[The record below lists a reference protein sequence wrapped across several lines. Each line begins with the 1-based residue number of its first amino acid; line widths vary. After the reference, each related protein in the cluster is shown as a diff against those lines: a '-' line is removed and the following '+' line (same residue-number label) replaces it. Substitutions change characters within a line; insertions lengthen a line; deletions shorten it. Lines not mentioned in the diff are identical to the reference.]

1 LRPDAGSRD
10 RPGRPG
16 TTLPREE
23 ARLVSLSAAIAAGD
37 ASAVAA
43 AAQDADE
50 DGAPP
55 EAIYE
60 AILQSYLFV
69 GFPRAIEALF
79 AARPVLERNRAIPLG
94 ARPADPGTAL
104 SAGEALCKAVYGKN
118 YVRLMETMRGLSPDL
133 ASWMILEGYGKTLSR
148 SGLSAAA
155 REYCIVA
162 ILTSTRMWRQL
173 RSHAIGAVNVGGTR
187 SGVREAIALC
197 EPVAGPATVQEALRV
212 AGLESPDAGR

>member
-1 LRPDAGSRD
+1 MRADTG
-10 RPGRPG
+10 GRG
-16 TTLPREE
+16 GRHAELPREE

-37 ASAVAA
+37 AAAVAA

-50 DGAPP
+50 DGTPP
-55 EAIYE
+55 QAVYE

-79 AARPVLERNRAIPLG
+79 AARPVLERSGAIPRKV
-94 ARPADPGTAL
+94 RPADPGTDL
-104 SAGEALCKAVYGKN
+104 SAGEALCKVVYGKN
-118 YVRLMETMRGLSPDL
+118 YVKLMETMRGLSPDL

-148 SGLSAAA
+148 PGLSAAA

-162 ILTSTRMWRQL
+162 ILATTRMWRQL

-187 SGVREAIALC
+187 ARVREAIALC

-212 AGLESPDAGR
+212 AGLESQDAGG

>member
-1 LRPDAGSRD
+1 LRA
-10 RPGRPG
+10 
-16 TTLPREE
+16 EE

-37 ASAVAA
+37 ASAIAA
-43 AAQDADE
+43 AAQDAD
-50 DGAPP
+50 DGGAPP

-79 AARPVLERNRAIPLG
+79 AARPVLSRRGAIPLT
-94 ARPADPGTAL
+94 ARPANPEAAL

-118 YVRLMETMRGLSPDL
+118 YVKLMETMRGLSPDL

-148 SGLSAAA
+148 PGLSAEA

-162 ILTSTRMWRQL
+162 ILTTTRMWRQL
-173 RSHAIGAVNVGGTR
+173 RSHAIGAVNMGGTR

-212 AGLESPDAGR
+212 AGLESQDAGG

>member
-1 LRPDAGSRD
+1 LRAN
-10 RPGRPG
+10 
-16 TTLPREE
+16 LPREE

-37 ASAVAA
+37 GSAIAA
-43 AAQDADE
+43 AAQDAD
-50 DGAPP
+50 DGGAPP

-79 AARPVLERNRAIPLG
+79 AARPVLGRNGAIPLR

-104 SAGEALCKAVYGKN
+104 SAGEALCKVVYGKN
-118 YVRLMETMRGLSPDL
+118 YVKLMETMRGLSPDL

-148 SGLSAAA
+148 PGLSATA

-162 ILTSTRMWRQL
+162 ILTTTRMWRQL

-212 AGLESPDAGR
+212 AGLESQDAGG